1 MKESLKVNSWAVNVE
16 YFSEIIHLLR
26 GELIYRAIVD
36 EVLDVPKNAD
46 TRDTEA
52 IKRICTGFMKL
63 LFPNIRKIENL
74 NLEDF
79 NTYCLQPALRM
90 RKIIKTQ
97 LGIIDTEFRGKDIPN
112 IILKKRLK
120 DDANED

>member
-1 MKESLKVNSWAVNVE
+1 L
-16 YFSEIIHLLR
+16 Y
-26 GELIYRAIVD
+26 D

-63 LFPNIRKIENL
+63 LFPNIRKTENL

-79 NTYCLQPALRM
+79 DKYCLQPALRM

-97 LGIIDTEFRGKDIPN
+97 LGNIDVEFRGKDIPN
-112 IILKKRLK
+112 IVLRQRLK
-120 DDANED
+120 DDTNED

>member
-1 MKESLKVNSWAVNVE
+1 M
-16 YFSEIIHLLR
+16 
-26 GELIYRAIVD
+26 VD

-63 LFPNIRKIENL
+63 LFPNIRKTENL

-79 NTYCLQPALRM
+79 EKYCLQPALRM

-112 IILKKRLK
+112 IVLRQRLK
-120 DDANED
+120 DDTNED